1 MFGLNKSK
9 RENDRLR
16 FENSVLKELHS
27 QDKKR
32 ISYLKKE
39 KETLE
44 NETNTIASD
53 ALRKGSS
60 VAGKYLS
67 QKRIQKTR
75 DYKHGNLLQSH

>member
-1 MFGLNKSK
+1 MFGFNKSK

-27 QDKKR
+27 QDTKR

-39 KETLE
+39 KEALE

-53 ALRKGSS
+53 ELRKGSS

-67 QKRIQKTR
+67 QKRIQKNER
-75 DYKHGNLLQSH
+75 L

>member
-1 MFGLNKSK
+1 MFGFSKTK

-16 FENSVLKELHS
+16 FENSVLNKLHS

-67 QKRIQKTR
+67 QKRIQKNER
-75 DYKHGNLLQSH
+75 L

>member
-1 MFGLNKSK
+1 MFGFNKSK

-16 FENSVLKELHS
+16 FENSVLNELHS

-53 ALRKGSS
+53 ALQKGSS

-67 QKRIQKTR
+67 QKRIQKNER
-75 DYKHGNLLQSH
+75 L

>member
-1 MFGLNKSK
+1 MFGFSKKK
-9 RENDRLR
+9 REYDRLR
-16 FENSVLKELHS
+16 FENSVLNELHS

-44 NETNTIASD
+44 NEINTIASD

-67 QKRIQKTR
+67 QKRIQKNER
-75 DYKHGNLLQSH
+75 L

>member
-1 MFGLNKSK
+1 MFGFNKSK

-16 FENSVLKELHS
+16 FENSVLMELHS
-27 QDKKR
+27 QYKKR

-39 KETLE
+39 KEALE

-67 QKRIQKTR
+67 QKRIQKNER
-75 DYKHGNLLQSH
+75 L

>member
-1 MFGLNKSK
+1 MFGFSK
-9 RENDRLR
+9 KTREYDRLR
-16 FENSVLKELHS
+16 FENTVLNELHS

-67 QKRIQKTR
+67 QKRIQKNER
-75 DYKHGNLLQSH
+75 L

>member
-1 MFGLNKSK
+1 MFGFSKKK
-9 RENDRLR
+9 REYDRLR
-16 FENSVLKELHS
+16 FENSVLNELHS
-27 QDKKR
+27 QDKNR

-67 QKRIQKTR
+67 QKRIQKNER
-75 DYKHGNLLQSH
+75 L

>member
-1 MFGLNKSK
+1 MFGFSKKK
-9 RENDRLR
+9 REYDRLR
-16 FENSVLKELHS
+16 FENSVLNELHS

-67 QKRIQKTR
+67 QKRIQKNER
-75 DYKHGNLLQSH
+75 L

>member
-1 MFGLNKSK
+1 MFGFSK
-9 RENDRLR
+9 TKKENDSLR
-16 FENSVLKELHS
+16 FKNSVLNKLHS

-32 ISYLKKE
+32 ISDLKKD
-39 KETLE
+39 KENLE

-67 QKRIQKTR
+67 QKKIQKNER
-75 DYKHGNLLQSH
+75 L